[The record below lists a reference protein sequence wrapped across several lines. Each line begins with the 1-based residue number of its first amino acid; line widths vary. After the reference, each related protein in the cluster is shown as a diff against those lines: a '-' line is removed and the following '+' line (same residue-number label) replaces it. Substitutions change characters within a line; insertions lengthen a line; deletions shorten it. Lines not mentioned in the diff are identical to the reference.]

1 MLQFSQRNAV
11 NQQFSAEL
19 EFRMGNIVKEI
30 HQGIKFREC
39 TDHNYPPH
47 FHDELE
53 VIFVLE
59 GSFWTSY
66 NGQEYTVTAGS
77 AFLATAGTIHTYKSP
92 MYSCKTLLLIID
104 PTLLSGTA
112 SQLVNTMPLYPIWHG
127 VEQKQIVWDLILYAY
142 HNREQIPPKDFV
154 LLLSSALSLIV
165 NDMALESVKYK
176 IRTEQKILMYCMEH
190 YREPISLSQTAMAL
204 QISESH
210 ISHLFGRTL
219 GISFPAYING
229 LRLND
234 AVKLLER
241 SNSSI
246 IEIANQAGFASLRSF
261 NHTFLKHYN
270 MTPSQYRKLHKSKI
284 QESTKLSK

>member
-1 MLQFSQRNAV
+1 MKNV
-11 NQQFSAEL
+11 
-19 EFRMGNIVKEI
+19 VKEI

-39 TDHNYPPH
+39 IEHNYPPH

-92 MYSCKTLLLIID
+92 SFGCKTLLLIID

-127 VEQKQIVWDLILYAY
+127 TDQKQIVWDLIQYAY
-142 HNREQIPPKDFV
+142 RNRDKIPSTDFV
-154 LLLSSALSLIV
+154 LLLSSTLSLIV
-165 NDMALESVKYK
+165 NDMTLESVKHK
-176 IRTEQKILMYCMEH
+176 LRTEQKILMYCMDH
-190 YREPISLSQTAMAL
+190 YREPISLSQLAL
-204 QISESH
+204 ALGISESH

-219 GISFPAYING
+219 GISFPSYING

-234 AVKLLER
+234 AVKLLEK
-241 SNSSI
+241 SNTSI
-246 IEIANQAGFASLRSF
+246 IEIASQAGFASLRSF
-261 NHTFLKHYN
+261 NHIFLKHYS
-270 MTPSQYRKLHKSKI
+270 MTPSQYRKLHKAQN
-284 QESTKLSK
+284 QERKKLSK

>member
-1 MLQFSQRNAV
+1 M
-11 NQQFSAEL
+11 E
-19 EFRMGNIVKEI
+19 NIVKEI

-92 MYSCKTLLLIID
+92 MYSCQTLLLIID
-104 PTLLSGTA
+104 PSLLSGTA
-112 SQLVNTMPLYPIWHG
+112 AQLVNTMPLYPIWHG
-127 VEQKQIVWDLILYAY
+127 VEQKQIVWDLVLYAY
-142 HNREQIPPKDFV
+142 QNRGNLPPKDFV
-154 LLLSSALSLIV
+154 LLLSSAISLIV
-165 NDMALESVKYK
+165 NDMTLESVKHK
-176 IRTEQKILMYCMEH
+176 LRTEQKILMYCMEH
-190 YREPISLSQTAMAL
+190 YREPISLSQIAMAL
-204 QISESH
+204 RISESH

-219 GISFPAYING
+219 GISFPSYING

-241 SNSSI
+241 SSTSI
-246 IEIANQAGFASLRSF
+246 IEIASQSGFASLRSF
-261 NHTFLKHYN
+261 NHIFLKHYN
-270 MTPSQYRKLHKSKI
+270 MTPSQYRKLHKS
-284 QESTKLSK
+284 QNHESKKLSK

>member
-1 MLQFSQRNAV
+1 M
-11 NQQFSAEL
+11 E
-19 EFRMGNIVKEI
+19 NIVKEK
-30 HQGIKFREC
+30 HQGVKFREC

-77 AFLATAGTIHTYKSP
+77 AFIATAGTIHTYKSP

-112 SQLVNTMPLYPIWHG
+112 AQLISTMPMYPIWHG
-127 VEQKQIVWDLILYAY
+127 TMQKQLVWDMIQYAY
-142 HNREQIPPKDFV
+142 NNKDKLPPKDFD
-154 LLLSSALSLIV
+154 LLLSGALSLIV
-165 NDMALESVKYK
+165 NDMVLESANHK
-176 IRTEQKILMYCMEH
+176 IRTEQKILMYCMDH
-190 YREPISLSQTAMAL
+190 YREPISLCQIAMAL
-204 QISESH
+204 HISESH

-219 GISFPAYING
+219 GISFPNYING

-234 AVKLLER
+234 AVKLLEK
-241 SNSSI
+241 SNTSI
-246 IEIANQAGFASLRSF
+246 IEIASQAGFASLRSF
-261 NHTFLKHYN
+261 NHIFLKYYS
-270 MTPSQYRKLHKSKI
+270 MTPSQYRKLHKSRN
-284 QESTKLSK
+284 